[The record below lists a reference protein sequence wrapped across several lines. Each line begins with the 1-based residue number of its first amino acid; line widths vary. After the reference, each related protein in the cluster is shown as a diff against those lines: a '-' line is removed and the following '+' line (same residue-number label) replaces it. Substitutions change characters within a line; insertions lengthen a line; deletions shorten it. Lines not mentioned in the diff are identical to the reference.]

1 MVKLMPS
8 LGFLLHTQLYITCF
22 EVAASRLTSARPPS
36 RHCVPTLLIASS
48 HLPPCR
54 RVIEIFTWK
63 GVAAINLALVMYGL
77 VLVGFT
83 SAMGVIQ
90 LVKLRQEASGLF
102 PECFSCEKYVKG

>member
-1 MVKLMPS
+1 M
-8 LGFLLHTQLYITCF
+8 H
-22 EVAASRLTSARPPS
+22 
-36 RHCVPTLLIASS
+36 IASS
-48 HLPPCR
+48 LPPPCR

-63 GVAAINLALVMYGL
+63 GVAAINLALVVYGL

-102 PECFSCEKYVKG
+102 PECFSCEQYVKG